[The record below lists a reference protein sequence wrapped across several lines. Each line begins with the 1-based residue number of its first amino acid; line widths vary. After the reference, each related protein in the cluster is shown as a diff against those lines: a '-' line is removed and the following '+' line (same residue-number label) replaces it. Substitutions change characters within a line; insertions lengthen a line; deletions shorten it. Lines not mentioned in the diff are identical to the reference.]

1 MISFYKTHYSDCCSP
16 APVQTMVHISIKNVQ
31 WLIASVS
38 HHINPHFVVFG
49 SWVAHL
55 FVTWTSSG
63 WLVTGAPAEL

>member
-1 MISFYKTHYSDCCSP
+1 
-16 APVQTMVHISIKNVQ
+16 MVHISIKNVQ

-38 HHINPHFVVFG
+38 HVFG